1 MAHLELIPK
10 ENVSSFRKLAIG
22 SWKTAYDPT
31 VYGTMTVRMDK
42 ALAYIEAFRQQTG
55 MRLTVTHLVAKAMA
69 EALRRCPDANAI
81 LRFNR
86 IYLRKRITIS
96 TLVVQTD
103 GGKVDLTSAK
113 IDDADKKSLR
123 EIAAELEEAVQ
134 RVRQRKDEVLEKGKG
149 TIPRC
154 PTRFL
159 NLFTWLISFFMY
171 TLNWDM
177 TRAGMPRDA
186 FGSAIITNVGSLGLD
201 TAYVPLVPY
210 TRVPIF
216 IAPGAIKDAPVV
228 ENGKVVPGKVMN
240 VNASFDHRFIDGF
253 HASILANTFREMLEN
268 PFEHFDKLDEVA
280 PVGAGGRQ
288 AAGVGRGVATPTTPR
303 RCASRA
309 RAGGPPSRAGGAPAR
324 GWAGAWRRAP

>member
-10 ENVSSFRKLAIG
+10 DNISSFRKLAIG

-31 VYGTMTVRMDK
+31 VYGTMTLRMDK
-42 ALAYIEAFRQQTG
+42 ALAYIEAFRQKTG
-55 MRLTVTHLVAKAMA
+55 VRLTVTHLLVKAMA

-81 LRFNR
+81 LRFNK
-86 IYLRKRITIS
+86 IYLRKRVTLS

-113 IDDADKKSLR
+113 IDDPEQKSLR
-123 EIAAELEEAVQ
+123 EIAAEMEAAVQ
-134 RVRQRKDEVLEKGKG
+134 RVRQRKDEMMEKGKG
-149 TIPRC
+149 SIQKIPYL
-154 PTRFL
+154 FL
-159 NLFTWLISFFMY
+159 NLFTWLMSFFMY

-177 TRAGMPRDA
+177 TWAGMPRDA

-228 ENGKVVPGKVMN
+228 EEGKVVAGKIMN

-253 HASILANTFREMLEN
+253 HAGILATTLREMLEN
-268 PFEHFDKLDEVA
+268 PFEHFDKLDEVS
-280 PVGAGGRQ
+280 PVLP
-288 AAGVGRGVATPTTPR
+288 AAG
-303 RCASRA
+303 A
-309 RAGGPPSRAGGAPAR
+309 RPPLSAAG
-324 GWAGAWRRAP
+324 

>member
-31 VYGTMTVRMDK
+31 VYGTMTLRMDK
-42 ALAYIEAFRQQTG
+42 AVAYIEAFRQKTG
-55 MRLTVTHLVAKAMA
+55 IRLTVTHLLAKAMA

-113 IDDADKKSLR
+113 IDDAEQKSLR
-123 EIAAELEEAVQ
+123 EIAAELEAAVQ
-134 RVRQRKDEVLEKGKG
+134 KVRQRKDEALEKSKG
-149 TIPRC
+149 TIYKLPYML
-154 PTRFL
+154 L
-159 NLFTWLISFFMY
+159 NFFTWLISFFMY

-177 TRAGMPRDA
+177 TWAGMPKDA

-201 TAYVPLVPY
+201 TAFVPLVPY

-228 ENGKVVPGKVMN
+228 ENGKVVPGKLMN

-253 HASILANTFREMLEN
+253 HASILANTLRELLEN
-268 PFEHFDKLDEVA
+268 PFEHFDKLDDAA
-280 PVGAGGRQ
+280 PVLPAADGKSPVS
-288 AAGVGRGVATPTTPR
+288 AAG
-303 RCASRA
+303 
-309 RAGGPPSRAGGAPAR
+309 
-324 GWAGAWRRAP
+324 

>member
-10 ENVSSFRKLAIG
+10 QNVSSFRKLAIG

-31 VYGTMTVRMDK
+31 VYGTMTLRMDK
-42 ALAYIEAFRQQTG
+42 ALAYIEAFRQKTG
-55 MRLTVTHLVAKAMA
+55 LRLTVTHLLAKAMA
-69 EALRRCPDANAI
+69 EALRRCPDANAL

-86 IYLRKRITIS
+86 IYLRKRITVS

-113 IDDADKKSLR
+113 IDDAEQKSLR
-123 EIAAELEEAVQ
+123 EIAAELEAAVQ
-134 RVRQRKDEVLEKGKG
+134 KVRQRKDEMLEKGKG
-149 TIPRC
+149 TVQKIPYV
-154 PTRFL
+154 FL
-159 NLFTWLISFFMY
+159 NLFTWLISFLMY

-177 TRAGMPRDA
+177 TWAGMPRDA

-228 ENGKVVPGKVMN
+228 EDGKVVPGKLMN
-240 VNASFDHRFIDGF
+240 VSASFDHRFIDGY
-253 HASILANTFREMLEN
+253 HASILANTLREMLEN

-280 PVGAGGRQ
+280 PALPAGSKPTVS
-288 AAGVGRGVATPTTPR
+288 AAG
-303 RCASRA
+303 
-309 RAGGPPSRAGGAPAR
+309 
-324 GWAGAWRRAP
+324 